1 MNYFPIVLK
10 MYKLLRVNVKRFVV
24 FGYNQKYNIFNSLK
38 NNNKIEN
45 ILFVHNQKEPV
56 CNNDCN
62 YFMLK

>member
-1 MNYFPIVLK
+1 
-10 MYKLLRVNVKRFVV
+10 MYTLLRVNVKRFVV
-24 FGYNQKYNIFNSLK
+24 FGYNYKYNIFISLK

-45 ILFVHNQKEPV
+45 ILFVHNQKREPV